1 MMLDD
6 GKLSVFPAVDRSV
19 AVAVLINE
27 SDVLEDVPL
36 LIVRLENRFMLI
48 YLSQTRSHRVGVEI
62 PTTSLQLMPPKG
74 GFHHTISLVPGLTS
88 KELISVLVFFVGPPA
103 EAVAALSC

>member
-6 GKLSVFPAVDRSV
+6 GKLAIFPAVNRSV

-27 SDVLEDVPL
+27 SDVLKDVPL

-48 YLSQTRSHRVGVEI
+48 HLPQTCSNRVGVEI
-62 PTTSLQLMPPKG
+62 PATALQLMPPEG
-74 GFHHTISLVPGLTS
+74 GFHHTTSLVPGLTS
-88 KELISVLVFFVGPPA
+88 KELIRVVVFFIGPPT